1 MHPCPQPGTP
11 TSQFHSSVPQL
22 QPLFSAHTV
31 PAPGILLSAASA
43 PSPTDQLPA
52 PLSGFSRR
60 WIKPW
65 QPRCNGK
72 QNQKKSLR
80 GEGLREGP

>member
-22 QPLFSAHTV
+22 QPLFPPHTV

-43 PSPTDQLPA
+43 PSPTERLFQEVDQALAATLQWETKPKKESPWGGA
-52 PLSGFSRR
+52 PGRTM
-60 WIKPW
+60 
-65 QPRCNGK
+65 
-72 QNQKKSLR
+72 
-80 GEGLREGP
+80 RER

>member
-1 MHPCPQPGTP
+1 MHPCPQPGTS

-22 QPLFSAHTV
+22 QPLFPLT
-31 PAPGILLSAASA
+31 LSLPQASCYQ
-43 PSPTDQLPA
+43 PLQLPA